1 MALDVNPNLSGSN
14 VFTVSV
20 ADINT
25 GAPITNVGISL
36 YASSLDMDMGVETA
50 NLQVDGKGHFSAS
63 GDLHMEGNWQI
74 RIQIRAPENTLHEA
88 TVKVLT
94 PY

>member
-36 YASSLDMDMGVETA
+36 YASSLDMDMGVETV